1 MRTIYDI
8 RRDNLRTLMGQWGG
22 PTSLSRKLGHSNGSY
37 IAQIAGPNPSRQISE
52 KVAREIEAK
61 LELPIGWMDQEH
73 APVPDTL
80 DDQGLTECVT
90 AVATVLRDSSLRP
103 APATY
108 AQIVSLAYDR
118 YRLTGRIDEAFLQRL
133 VSLLHKEEK

>member
-61 LELPIGWMDQEH
+61 LELPLGWMDQEH
-73 APVPDTL
+73 APVPDAL

-90 AVATVLRDSSLRP
+90 AVATVLRDTSLRP
-103 APATY
+103 TPAAY
-108 AQIVSLAYDR
+108 AQLVSLAYDR
-118 YRLTGRIDEAFLQRL
+118 FKLTGRIDEPFLQRL
-133 VSLLHKEEK
+133 VSLLPKEEK